1 MIKEIKQDILT
12 VDKGIIVHQV
22 NCRKVM
28 GAGLARQ
35 IATKYPKVKREFLA
49 KREWKLGDV
58 QFIKVAPE
66 LVVCNLAGQYSF
78 GREPKRYT
86 NYDALRTGFEKVL
99 NEALYTKHN
108 IFLPFEL
115 GCGLGGGDWQQVLHL
130 IHNTFNNNEVTAYI
144 CKHS

>member
-1 MIKEIKQDILT
+1 MIKEIKQDILA

-28 GAGLARQ
+28 GAGLAKQ
-35 IATKYPKVKREFLA
+35 IATKHPKVKREFLA

-66 LVVCNLAGQYSF
+66 LVVCNLAGQYTF
-78 GREPKRYT
+78 GTEQKRYT

-99 NEALYTKHN
+99 NEALYIKHN
-108 IFLPFEL
+108 IFLPSEI
-115 GCGLGGGDWQQVLHL
+115 GCRLGGGDWQQVLH
-130 IHNTFNNNEVTAYI
+130 IIYSVFINNEVTVYI
-144 CKHS
+144 CNL